1 MISKISEKIL
11 HLAQTEEIEG
21 EFASMRRPVVIAVI
35 RDILLYLRIFDI
47 LFQYTL
53 YYPKNDVVKIIL
65 GI

>member
-47 LFQYTL
+47 LFSIYA
-53 YYPKNDVVKIIL
+53 IL
-65 GI
+65 LQK